1 MKRKYDM
8 LSNKKLGKAVLNEGG
23 NVTVGGHSAEKI
35 DLTQLSTEEYESF
48 KVDIIKLLMEINMI
62 IEKITSHPL
71 FKNINTLKN
80 GGYFSGSSEQFF
92 LRSRE
97 EFIPYKTI
105 MGDVDVQVSDKLKM
119 ELKEILPTLYGKK
132 INGFTFVGTRF
143 GGDYNSLFI
152 PPPKYIKASK
162 CVQFDLE
169 FVSMGDTGDLTEFD
183 KFNKNSPYVD
193 LKKGLKGLI
202 KGHFLSSLYS
212 TKYEVE
218 GVVFQDKTNVVSK
231 SKNLGTI
238 SKYSYGNKGVRRK
251 YIPVLDDKGEQME
264 HDGLPAYRIVKK
276 IEAGDTVTDL
286 KKIFEQIFEAEY
298 DSKNA
303 ELFQS
308 YIGLLQLVKK
318 YWSKDLIDKLYEKWS
333 GQLVK
338 LSNDLGEKGFDAAM
352 GAFHAVFND
361 TELVIFKDLGLDT
374 QNERKK
380 SNITFGSY
388 ITEHTKYYENK
399 MRNNWE

>member
-1 MKRKYDM
+1 M
-8 LSNKKLGKAVLNEGG
+8 
-23 NVTVGGHSAEKI
+23 
-35 DLTQLSTEEYESF
+35 
-48 KVDIIKLLMEINMI
+48 
-62 IEKITSHPL
+62 
-71 FKNINTLKN
+71 
-80 GGYFSGSSEQFF
+80 
-92 LRSRE
+92 
-97 EFIPYKTI
+97 
-105 MGDVDVQVSDKLKM
+105 
-119 ELKEILPTLYGKK
+119 
-132 INGFTFVGTRF
+132 
-143 GGDYNSLFI
+143 
-152 PPPKYIKASK
+152 
-162 CVQFDLE
+162 
-169 FVSMGDTGDLTEFD
+169 
-183 KFNKNSPYVD
+183 
-193 LKKGLKGLI
+193 KGLI